1 MLTELPEDEEEGDP
15 MIGVESKK
23 SSVSLEDEDDGEAG
37 DLMVGVELTK
47 SMVSSE
53 DDGGEPGIGEPM
65 IGIESTKSSVSLED
79 EGEGDPVASKQS
91 SLDSD
96 SSKRTTSF
104 EPRRS
109 PRNRDPMVSEG
120 DDQIVMASTNSSSVP
135 TEDIDETDPM
145 IVVESN
151 QSSLDSDSSKPIIPF
166 EPRRS
171 PRNHDPTTQLILP
184 LDVTPRL
191 SSKKKKPVFTK
202 GGIVLDVN
210 N

>member
-1 MLTELPEDEEEGDP
+1 MDHPIDQPQDEMSLNSRDDQERPEEEDFMKQLVACLNGIGSSSVPRTRKSSLASSMLTELPEDEEEGDP

-23 SSVSLEDEDDGEAG
+23 SSVSLEDKDDGEAG
-37 DLMVGVELTK
+37 DLMVGVESTK

-53 DDGGEPGIGEPM
+53 DDGGEPRIGEPM

-96 SSKRTTSF
+96 SSK
-104 EPRRS
+104 
-109 PRNRDPMVSEG
+109 
-120 DDQIVMASTNSSSVP
+120 
-135 TEDIDETDPM
+135 
-145 IVVESN
+145 
-151 QSSLDSDSSKPIIPF
+151 PIIPF

-171 PRNHDPTTQLILP
+171 PRNHDPTNQLILP